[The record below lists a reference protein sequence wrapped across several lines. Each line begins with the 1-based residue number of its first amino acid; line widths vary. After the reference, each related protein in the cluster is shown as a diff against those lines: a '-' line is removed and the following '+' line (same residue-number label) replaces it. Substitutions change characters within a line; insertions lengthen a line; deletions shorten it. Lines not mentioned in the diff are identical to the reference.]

1 MMVDEK
7 FRIGTLID
15 KANES
20 LGIAESF
27 LESSRFEEAILS
39 CYHVVFF
46 TLRAF
51 LKKNDIRVER
61 TSESAEIFKKKFV
74 DTRKIDPW
82 LYEDFATVVR
92 ASQLEPGFSPFNASA
107 ESAQDIFHRA
117 ERFYSEL
124 TEHI

>member
-1 MMVDEK
+1 MIDEK
-7 FRIGTLID
+7 FHVGALID

-20 LGIAESF
+20 LGIAESL

-51 LKKNDIRVER
+51 LKTNKIRVDR
-61 TSESAEIFKKKFV
+61 TSESAEVFKKKFV
-74 DTRKIDPW
+74 DTGKIDSS
-82 LYEDFATVVR
+82 LYRDFTAVMR
-92 ASQLEPGFSPFNASA
+92 ASQLEPDLSPFNANA
-107 ESAQDIFHRA
+107 ESAQEIFRRA

-124 TEHI
+124 SEHK